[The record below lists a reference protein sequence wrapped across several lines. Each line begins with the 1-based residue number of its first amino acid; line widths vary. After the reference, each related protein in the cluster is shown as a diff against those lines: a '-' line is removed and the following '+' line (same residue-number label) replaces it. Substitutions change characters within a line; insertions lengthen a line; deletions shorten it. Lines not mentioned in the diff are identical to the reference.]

1 MVNLIHLQNNIAKAE
16 AADVFTF
23 DESKQYLWIDLIDP
37 NDNEL
42 ELLHRHYHITT
53 PLVDE
58 INEVDLYY
66 IKKYP
71 NSSQR
76 RML

>member
-1 MVNLIHLQNNIAKAE
+1 MIYLQNDVAKE
-16 AADVFTF
+16 DVSDVFNF
-23 DESKQYLWIDLIDP
+23 DESKLYLWIDLINP

-42 ELLHRHYHITT
+42 ELLHQHDHIIT

-71 NSSQR
+71 DSSQR